1 MNALRVVVAGEG
13 WHGSD
18 CTGLARGFRELGHA
32 VELIGWDRFFPAV
45 DRSLAARGARRALSP
60 LFRAQFNRR
69 IRESVR
75 RLRPD
80 FLVVFKGTAVA
91 PETLAE
97 ARRRGVWSCNF
108 WPDVSTVGHWGVDQR
123 IFGLFD
129 HLFTTKS
136 FGIAD
141 LEARLGLTN
150 VSFLPP
156 ASDPLVHRPIA
167 SDRSLAGKPEVSFLG
182 RRSPQKEG
190 LLAALADA
198 IGPERL
204 AVWGDGWDL
213 AESPALRRAVRGGPV
228 YGDFYAM
235 ATGESRINLGLLS
248 EKVPGASSGDLITA
262 RTFQIP
268 ASGGFLLHERTAE
281 LARYFEEGRE
291 VACFGDPDEL
301 VEKVQYYLDDEPE
314 RARIAEA
321 GHRRCV
327 RENRWSHRAAVIVEK
342 FQSSRHAAVQK
353 GRRPSAG
360 GDSPG
365 ASPQAGRKARGTT
378 PGRAP

>member
-1 MNALRVVVAGEG
+1 MNALRIVVTGES

-32 VELIGWDRFFPAV
+32 VELVGWDRFFPAV
-45 DRSLAARGARRALSP
+45 GRSFAARGARRALSP
-60 LFRAQFNRR
+60 LYRAQFNRR
-69 IRESVR
+69 VSESVR

-91 PETLAE
+91 PETLAD

-141 LEARLGLTN
+141 LETRLGLTN
-150 VSFLPP
+150 VSFLPH

-167 SDRSLAGKPEVSFLG
+167 SDLPLAGKPEVSFLG
-182 RRSPQKEG
+182 RRTPHKEG

-213 AESPALRRAVRGGPV
+213 AESTALQRAVRGGPV

-235 ATGESRINLGLLS
+235 TIGESRINLGLLQ
-248 EKVPGASSGDLITA
+248 ERMPGASSGDRITA
-262 RTFQIP
+262 RTFHIP
-268 ASGGFLLHERTAE
+268 ASGGFLLHERTEE

-291 VACFGDPDEL
+291 AACFGDPDEL
-301 VEKVQYYLDDEPE
+301 VEKVLYYLDNEPE

-321 GHRRCV
+321 GYRRCV
-327 RENRWSHRAAVIVEK
+327 SENRWSHRAAVIVEK
-342 FQSSRHAAVQK
+342 FQAA
-353 GRRPSAG
+353 S
-360 GDSPG
+360 
-365 ASPQAGRKARGTT
+365 RGT
-378 PGRAP
+378 APERRS

>member
-1 MNALRVVVAGEG
+1 MNGFRIVVAGES
-13 WHGSD
+13 WHGSS
-18 CTGLARGFRELGHA
+18 CTGLARGFREVGHA
-32 VELIGWDRFFPAV
+32 VELVGLDRFFPAV
-45 DRSLAARGARRALSP
+45 DRSFAARGARRALSP
-60 LFRAQFNRR
+60 LYRSQFNRR
-69 IRESVR
+69 IRDAVR

-91 PETLAE
+91 PETLTD

-141 LEARLGLTN
+141 LETRLGLTN
-150 VSFLPP
+150 VSFLPH

-167 SDRSLAGKPEVSFLG
+167 SARSLAGKPEVSFLG
-182 RRSPQKEG
+182 RRSPGKES
-190 LLAALADA
+190 LLATLADA

-213 AESPALRRAVRGGPV
+213 AESSALRRAVRGGPV

-235 ATGESRINLGLLS
+235 TIGESRINLGLLV
-248 EKVPGASSGDLITA
+248 ERMPGASSGDLITS
-262 RTFQIP
+262 RTFHIP
-268 ASGGFLLHERTAE
+268 ASGGFLLHERTEE
-281 LARYFEEGRE
+281 LAHYFEEGRE
-291 VACFGDPDEL
+291 VACFGDPAEL
-301 VEKVQYYLDDEPE
+301 VEKVMYYLDNEPE

-321 GHRRCV
+321 GYRRCV
-327 RENRWSHRAAVIVEK
+327 RENRWSHRASVIVEK
-342 FQSSRHAAVQK
+342 FHA
-353 GRRPSAG
+353 S
-360 GDSPG
+360 
-365 ASPQAGRKARGTT
+365 ARGT
-378 PGRAP
+378 APEGTS

>member
-1 MNALRVVVAGEG
+1 MAGEG

-32 VELIGWDRFFPAV
+32 VELVGWDRFFPAV
-45 DRSLAARGARRALSP
+45 DRSFAARGARRALSR
-60 LFRAQFNRR
+60 LYRAQFNRR

-80 FLVVFKGTAVA
+80 LLVVFKGTAVA

-123 IFGLFD
+123 IFRVFD
-129 HLFTTKS
+129 HIFTTKS

-167 SDRSLAGKPEVSFLG
+167 CDRSLAGKPEVSFLG
-182 RRSPQKEG
+182 RRSLRKES
-190 LLAALADA
+190 LLTTLAGA

-213 AESPALRRAVRGGPV
+213 AASAPLRRAVRGGPI

-235 ATGESRINLGLLS
+235 AIGESRINLGLLS

-268 ASGGFLLHERTAE
+268 ASGGFLLHQRTDE
-281 LARYFEEGRE
+281 LAQYFKEGRE
-291 VACFGDPDEL
+291 VACFGDSAEL
-301 VEKVQYYLDDEPE
+301 VEKVLHYLDNEPE

-321 GHRRCV
+321 GYRRCV
-327 RENRWSHRAAVIVEK
+327 RENRWSHRASVIVEK
-342 FQSSRHAAVQK
+342 FQASSRPTA
-353 GRRPSAG
+353 P
-360 GDSPG
+360 
-365 ASPQAGRKARGTT
+365 GRKS
-378 PGRAP
+378 